1 MAKKKIPQVNPTIKT
16 TPPASE
22 LKNTEK
28 NIFNTLTNNQLL
40 GITLGL
46 AALYFLYSRNANGFY
61 QQDEAAHFVSM
72 KGFWHNPNSILSN
85 WAKPGYK
92 ILYAL
97 PSLLGADFV
106 MFINC
111 LVSAFACFF
120 AYKIAQLLDSK
131 IAILAFI
138 LTATQPLWI
147 NLAFRNYS
155 ELITA
160 LLLCISLY
168 FHLKNKFVIASLIAS
183 YIAFIRQEFYPI
195 LGLYFIYLA
204 VNRQFL
210 SAVLLGV
217 FPLIQQVWG
226 MALTGD
232 PFYLFTQIFGTSEQ
246 ISGQYPRKG
255 FLHYFKMS
263 ITIFGSIGVT
273 LWVAYLCTWTFERI
287 ENLKNKMKFGDAI
300 RDKANFILVVSVL
313 YFLMNCIFNSQTLKL
328 GPATGGNLRYLL
340 IISPLVA
347 ILGTLQVEKFKESQ
361 YKKPIL
367 ILVCLFTLLVAIFMT
382 HPHNFVIFDE
392 KQRDWIPL
400 LGVMA
405 GVFLMFL
412 PLKPSQDLIGLSAIA
427 VVFVLLTV
435 RPFKLSD
442 EDKTC
447 KLLARWYEN
456 HVSAKG
462 EPPQLFVHH
471 EMFYYFL
478 GKTPYDFKS
487 KPKAIEEKFLKDA
500 PKGSLIIWDSHYSYR
515 PKMRPESLMYEY
527 FSEKPTQYEL
537 MNQLVADD
545 QSFGVLIFERK

>member
-1 MAKKKIPQVNPTIKT
+1 MAKKQQTSI
-16 TPPASE
+16 SE
-22 LKNTEK
+22 SPINKDDTFLN
-28 NIFNTLTNNQLL
+28 NFTNNQLL
-40 GITLGL
+40 GITIAL
-46 AALYFLYSRNANGFY
+46 AGLYFLYSRSANGFY

-106 MFINC
+106 MFVNC
-111 LVSAFACFF
+111 LVSAFTCFF
-120 AYKIAQLLDSK
+120 AYKIAKLLDSK
-131 IAILAFI
+131 IAILAFV
-138 LTATQPLWI
+138 LAATQPLWI
-147 NLAFRNYS
+147 NLSFRNYS

-160 LLLCISLY
+160 LLLSVGIYL
-168 FHLKNKFVIASLIAS
+168 HLKNKFIFASLIAS
-183 YIAFIRQEFYPI
+183 YILFIRQEFYPI
-195 LGLYFIYLA
+195 FGLYFIYLLI
-204 VNRQFL
+204 NRQFL

-226 MALTGD
+226 MVLTGD
-232 PFYLFTQIFGTSEQ
+232 MLYLWNQIFGTSEQ

-263 ITIFGSIGVT
+263 VTIFGSVGVT
-273 LWVAYLCTWTFERI
+273 LWVAYLWTWLFERI
-287 ENLKNKMKFGDAI
+287 NNLRNKMNFKEAFK
-300 RDKANFILVVSVL
+300 DKANLILAVSVI

-347 ILGTLQVEKFKESQ
+347 ILGTLQVEKFKASNYRPQ
-361 YKKPIL
+361 IL
-367 ILVCLFTLLVAIFMT
+367 ILVSVFALFVAIYMT

-392 KQRDWIPL
+392 KERDWMPL
-400 LGVMA
+400 IGVVA
-405 GVFLMFL
+405 SLFLMIL
-412 PLKPSQDLIGLSAIA
+412 PLQLRQDFIGLSVIA
-427 VVFVLLTV
+427 LFVVLVTV
-435 RPFKLSD
+435 RPIKLSE
-442 EDKTC
+442 EDKAC
-447 KLLARWYEN
+447 KSLARWYEN
-456 HVSAKG
+456 YELTKG

-478 GKTPYDFKS
+478 GRTAYDFKV

-515 PKMRPESLMYEY
+515 PKMRAESLMYDY
-527 FSEKPTQYEL
+527 FTGKPAQYEML
-537 MNQLVADD
+537 NQLIADD
-545 QSFGVLIFERK
+545 QSFGVLIFEKK